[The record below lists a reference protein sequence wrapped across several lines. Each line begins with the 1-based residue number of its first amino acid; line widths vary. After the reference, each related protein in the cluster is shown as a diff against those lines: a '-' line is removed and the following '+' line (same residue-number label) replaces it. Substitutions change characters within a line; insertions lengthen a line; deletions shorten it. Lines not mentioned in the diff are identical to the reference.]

1 MKIEI
6 IPANYSLQKLR
17 IDLLAALTV
26 TVIGLPQAMG
36 YAIMAGVDPIYGLYA
51 STLPVFVCAFLG
63 SSRFLIGGATNTV
76 SMLLYTVLLQVH
88 IGGIF
93 ALSLPMEQRIHVIF
107 AVSLIAGILQLLL
120 GVAKLGRFATFLS
133 HPVIMGYTVGC
144 ALLIAIGQLNN
155 FLGLKTP
162 PVSGSINIF
171 ISIFEHFTEIHL
183 LSLGIALG
191 SIALILVF
199 NKIHKSLPSY
209 FLAVLV
215 MSVFA
220 YLFDFR
226 GHDVYMADFINSY
239 FPPLS
244 NPLPTAFTYFGE
256 LFMPAL
262 AIALISSVDSIANG
276 RLFAN
281 KVNDPFDANKELIGQ
296 GIGKVVG
303 AFSSSVPGSGSFSR
317 TAINFAAKAQS
328 RLAGMFTAVF
338 NLVAIAVFGSY
349 IGYIP
354 IPALAAMLIMTSIGM
369 IKKKDILFTWKTSK
383 QDRIV
388 FIATLF
394 SVIILRLDQ
403 ALIIG
408 FLLSLG
414 IFLNNESHL
423 KIERIGLHQLHFH
436 SSEWILESKEA
447 ILYNLEGAF
456 FFGATASFEN
466 TFLKNMPRNPKIFIL
481 HMGAVNQID
490 SSGIRSLQLFMKALW
505 DNKARL
511 IISGANPSV
520 KEIIDNSGIANGTEG
535 CYLAGNVDG
544 AIELAEYLLICAA
557 NLQDPDDYSTE
568 NDRCG

>member
-1 MKIEI
+1 MDLQI
-6 IPANYSLQKLR
+6 IPKNYSLQKFR
-17 IDLLAALTV
+17 IDILAALTV

-76 SMLLYTVLLQVH
+76 SMLLYTTLLQIH

-107 AVSLIAGILQLLL
+107 ALSLIAGILQLLL

-133 HPVIMGYTVGC
+133 YPVIMGYTVGC
-144 ALLIAIGQLNN
+144 ALLIAIGQINN
-155 FLGLKTP
+155 ALGLKLP
-162 PVSGSINIF
+162 PVSGTINIF
-171 ISIFEHFTEIHL
+171 ISAFQNISDVHL
-183 LSLGIALG
+183 LSLAIALG
-191 SIALILVF
+191 SMAFILVF
-199 NKIHKSLPSY
+199 KKINKNLPSY
-209 FLAVLV
+209 FLAVLF
-215 MSVFA
+215 MSILG
-220 YLFDFR
+220 YLLDFR
-226 GHDVYMADFINSY
+226 SKDVHMADFINSF
-239 FPPLS
+239 FPPIS
-244 NPLPTAFTYFGE
+244 NPLPTAFNYFGE

-262 AIALISSVDSIANG
+262 AVALISSVDSIANG

-281 KVNDPFDANKELIGQ
+281 KVNDPFDANRELIGQ
-296 GIGKVVG
+296 GMGKIVG

-317 TAINFAAKAQS
+317 TAINFNANSQS
-328 RLAGMFTAVF
+328 RLTGMITAIF
-338 NLVAIAVFGSY
+338 NLIAIGLFGSY

-354 IPALAAMLIMTSIGM
+354 IPALAAMLIMTSISM
-369 IKKKDILFTWKTSK
+369 IKKKDIIFAWKTSK
-383 QDRIV
+383 EDRIV
-388 FIATLF
+388 FVVTLL

-408 FLLSLG
+408 FLISLG

-423 KIERIGLHQLHFH
+423 KIERVGLHQLHFH

-466 TFLKNMPRNPKIFIL
+466 TFLKNMPRNPKVFIL
-481 HMGAVNQID
+481 HLGGVNQID
-490 SSGIRSLQLFMKALW
+490 SSGIRSLQLFIKALW

-511 IISGANPSV
+511 ILSGANPSV
-520 KEIIDNSGIANGTEG
+520 KKIIDNSGITKGTEG
-535 CYLAGNVDG
+535 CYLTGNVDG
-544 AIELAEYLLICAA
+544 AIELAEYLLVCAA
-557 NLQDPDDYSTE
+557 NLKDPDNLDEKTE
-568 NDRCG
+568 RCG